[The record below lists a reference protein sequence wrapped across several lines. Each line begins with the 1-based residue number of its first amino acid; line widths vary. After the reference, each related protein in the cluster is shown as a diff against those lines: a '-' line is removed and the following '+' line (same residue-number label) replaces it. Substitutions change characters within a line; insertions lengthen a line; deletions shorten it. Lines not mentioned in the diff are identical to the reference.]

1 MNIIK
6 LILIRQI
13 KSMINEAL
21 TAENVKRA
29 FNKVIEY
36 LATLTATTGT
46 KIDDYLLEALKTLA
60 ANDDSVRTLVEFVRG
75 LVATTD
81 ANGNL
86 IVGGCGVKPDISKV
100 CNSELLQGI
109 IDPLAAWATL
119 DAKEE

>member
-60 ANDDSVRTLVEFVRG
+60 
-75 LVATTD
+75 
-81 ANGNL
+81 
-86 IVGGCGVKPDISKV
+86 
-100 CNSELLQGI
+100 
-109 IDPLAAWATL
+109 
-119 DAKEE
+119 

>member
-36 LATLTATTGT
+36 LETLTATTGT

-60 ANDDSVRTLVEFVRG
+60 ANDESIKTLVQFVRG

-86 IVGGCGVKPDISKV
+86 IVGGCAEKPDISKV
-100 CNSELLQGI
+100 CSPELLQGI

-119 DAKEE
+119 DTKEE